1 MDTKTD
7 TNKSGL
13 ILSKERL
20 SHWLTSTTSVQ
31 QRRDVERSLKQR
43 ELFSCY
49 PDPALLLADYNPSI
63 QAKIVKTGFSFAA
76 LAKNEA
82 IPTLGLLS
90 GTYGEETPLEWLK
103 IQIGSLNDYAEQGR
117 GITENQLTELTS
129 LVLNE
134 YYYLNLA
141 EVANFIARFKLGYYG
156 EFYGVIGPM
165 KIASAIREY
174 LRERSI
180 DIERYEREQERI
192 QGEKNREEWA
202 KTSITHEE
210 YLRRKESRKNGK

>member
-1 MDTKTD
+1 M
-7 TNKSGL
+7 
-13 ILSKERL
+13 
-20 SHWLTSTTSVQ
+20 Q

-49 PDPALLLADYNPSI
+49 PDPALLLVDYSPAI
-63 QAKIVKTGFSFAA
+63 QSKIVKAGLSFAA

-117 GITENQLTELTS
+117 GITESQLTELTS

-141 EVANFIARFKLGYYG
+141 EVANFIVRFKLGYYG

-174 LRERSI
+174 LRERRV
-180 DIERYEREQERI
+180 DIERYEREQERL
-192 QGEKNREEWA
+192 QNEKNREEWT
-202 KTSITHEE
+202 KTAITHEE
-210 YLRRKESRKNGK
+210 YLRRKESRKNGR